1 MATEAVLKTVERNC
15 LGGSTPSRSA
25 LEILKGDFMDIKSIE
40 RLGKEDF
47 KNGLLLKRGIIVHYG
62 EIYNTEVPE
71 FSKAFDTIKW
81 LIETDEFD
89 SENLTIRIESSPGG
103 SAEAS
108 LAIYDTIR
116 KFADETKLHITTEV
130 YGGAYSS
137 ACMILLQAGDHRV
150 ASKNSIFLLHEI
162 RRFTFLRE
170 DTKSDIEDT
179 KKHME
184 MITDKVYGIIATKCG
199 KSVEEVDKVINRKE
213 ITMDAEE
220 ALEWGLIDE
229 II

>member
-1 MATEAVLKTVERNC
+1 
-15 LGGSTPSRSA
+15 
-25 LEILKGDFMDIKSIE
+25 MDIKSIE
-40 RLGKEDF
+40 RIGKEDF
-47 KNGLLLKRGIIVHYG
+47 SRGLLLKRGIIVHYG

-71 FSKAFDTIKW
+71 FSKAFDVIRW
-81 LIETDEFD
+81 LMETDEFD

-108 LAIYDTIR
+108 LAIYDSIR
-116 KFADETKLHITTEV
+116 KFADETGLSIRTEV

-137 ACMILLQAGDHRV
+137 ACMILLQAGDHRI

-162 RRFTFLRE
+162 RKFTFMRE

-184 MITDKVYGIIATKCG
+184 MITDKIYSIIATKCG
-199 KSVEEVDKVINRKE
+199 KSVEEVDKVIDRKE
-213 ITMDAEE
+213 VHMDAEE

>member
-1 MATEAVLKTVERNC
+1 
-15 LGGSTPSRSA
+15 
-25 LEILKGDFMDIKSIE
+25 MDIKSIE

-47 KNGLLLKRGIIVHYG
+47 QDGLLLKRGIIVHYG
-62 EIYNTEVPE
+62 EIYSSEVPE
-71 FSKAFDTIKW
+71 FSKAFDTVRW
-81 LIETDEFD
+81 LIENDEFD

-103 SAEAS
+103 SAESS
-108 LAIYDTIR
+108 LAIYDGIR
-116 KFADETKLHITTEV
+116 KFAKDSGLSITTEV

-162 RRFTFLRE
+162 RKFTFMRE

-184 MITDKVYGIIATKCG
+184 MITNIIYSIIATKCG
-199 KSVEEVDKVINRKE
+199 KSVEEVEEVIDRKE
-213 ITMDAEE
+213 VHMDAEE